1 MAEDFSKIFAQGAT
15 SKQSWTDS
23 NYNTGWGYLGQEP
36 PPYELFDYLF
46 NRLDKKDKEL
56 YDVFNGFNRSWLNY
70 VPVKRISDSTFRV
83 TKGNLETEDI
93 VINNVSHALSA
104 STAITAEDGDVST
117 KIANTAFVNKVRKA
131 LVNNSP
137 SGLQTLGDL
146 ANAINNDTAF
156 YQTLTN
162 LLALKAPLES
172 PSFTGT
178 VTGPTPST
186 SANNTQFATTAWV
199 LSRISALATG
209 AIVGDVSKSNGWWVK
224 IPCVGFNLLIQG
236 GKSGITD
243 NTIFYTDIHY
253 PVRATPLILVHDNI
267 DYDNTSNWQVKSP
280 RGTFLINYLTDTTAR
295 IVFDQEGIG
304 SFWWCGIFKA

>member
-23 NYNTGWGYLGQEP
+23 NYNIGWGYLGQEP

-56 YDVFNGFNRSWLNY
+56 YDVFNGFNRSWLDY

-146 ANAINNDTAF
+146 ANAINNDATF
-156 YQTLTN
+156 YETLTS

-178 VTGPTPST
+178 VTGPTPLLE
-186 SANNTQFATTAWV
+186 ANNTQFATTAWV
-199 LSRISALATG
+199 LQSIAAHATG
-209 AIVGDVSKSNGWWVK
+209 PIVGDVSNANGWWVK
-224 IPCVGFNLLIQG
+224 IPCQGFNLLIQG
-236 GKSGITD
+236 GLVFYRRNQKIKFPVAFNSSCLSVIAFDKSDFGDDVNWIYGTGSYTTTD
-243 NTIFYTDIHY
+243 FFCLAERINGTY
-253 PVRATPLILVHDNI
+253 PDDCNCQYIA
-267 DYDNTSNWQVKSP
+267 
-280 RGTFLINYLTDTTAR
+280 
-295 IVFDQEGIG
+295 IG
-304 SFWWCGIFKA
+304 V